1 MLRFSFWLTSLTANQ
16 KIFMTIE
23 KAFERDFANRM
34 TEEDFHFYKA
44 GDDLASCRTV
54 LEGIMHN
61 GNHYINIV
69 FVVRGRIT
77 LKSYTIRY
85 NTKHGR

>member
-34 TEEDFHFYKA
+34 TEEDFTEHNLMSVSSPFHSLIRLYA
-44 GDDLASCRTV
+44 LTV
-54 LEGIMHN
+54 RLK
-61 GNHYINIV
+61 
-69 FVVRGRIT
+69 VR
-77 LKSYTIRY
+77 
-85 NTKHGR
+85 